1 MGLFP
6 RHRQPEK
13 EEPVVISTTILQN
26 LGLEQEAIH
35 LQLYCMVA
43 IVITIAIVRWLTRT
57 PLQSFSGKRTL
68 DLSALNSAIM
78 YKEVFMAYLNAALL
92 EPVLAIG
99 GMEEVVGQEL
109 AINVFTLA
117 SICWWIW
124 VVTDGFDYTDV
135 CQCFKYQ

>member
-1 MGLFP
+1 
-6 RHRQPEK
+6 
-13 EEPVVISTTILQN
+13 
-26 LGLEQEAIH
+26 
-35 LQLYCMVA
+35 MVA
-43 IVITIAIVRWLTRT
+43 IVITIAIIRWLTRT
-57 PLQSFSGKRTL
+57 PVQSFSGKRTL

-135 CQCFKYQ
+135 CQCLMHVLVWICERRSSKILKNIVGYE